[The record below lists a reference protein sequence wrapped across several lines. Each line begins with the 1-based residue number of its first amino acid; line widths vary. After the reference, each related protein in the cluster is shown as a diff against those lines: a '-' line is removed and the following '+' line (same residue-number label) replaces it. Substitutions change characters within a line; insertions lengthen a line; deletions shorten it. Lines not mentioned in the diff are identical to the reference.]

1 MAILPARPDSENETD
16 PAAALHLEAHGYV
29 ILPSLLSA
37 AEVEEVR
44 SELAPHLNQFGRN
57 PFEGHRT
64 QRVYALLAKA
74 PSIAPL
80 VEHPKVL
87 ALIDRYLAPS
97 YLLWGGLAIN
107 KHPGEVRQDYHV
119 DDEAGAPPRPRPPQ
133 GVSTMWALDDFTDRN
148 GATEIIPGSHRFGP
162 DETPTAD
169 DPRTVK
175 AVMPAGSCLVWL
187 GTLFHRGGANQTD
200 TTRLGITL
208 QYCQPWLRQIENM
221 VLAVPPEKAARYS
234 KRVRAMLGY
243 DLMQGSFMG
252 YVDGRNPGKLV
263 DPFVEDADR
272 PCAQER

>member
-1 MAILPARPDSENETD
+1 MAILPTRPDVDAD
-16 PAAALHLEAHGYV
+16 PAALEHLRTHGYV
-29 ILPSLLSA
+29 ILPSLLTP
-37 AEVEEVR
+37 AEVETVR
-44 SELAPHLNQFGRN
+44 SELAPHLQHFGRN
-57 PFEGHRT
+57 PFEGHKT

-80 VEHPKVL
+80 VEHPDVL
-87 ALIDRYLAPS
+87 ALIDHFLAPS

-133 GVSTMWALDDFTDRN
+133 GVSTMWALDDFTESN
-148 GATEIIPGSHRFGP
+148 GATEIIPGSHLWGP
-162 DETPTAD
+162 DETAAPEDA
-169 DPRTVK
+169 RTFK

-187 GTLFHRGGANQTD
+187 GTLFHRGGANRTD

-221 VLAVPPEKAARYS
+221 VLAVPPETAARYS

-243 DLMQGSFMG
+243 DLMSGSFMG
-252 YVDGRNPGKLV
+252 YVDGRNPSKLV
-263 DPFVEDADR
+263 EPLTPVSEATTGDEG
-272 PCAQER
+272 

>member
-1 MAILPARPDSENETD
+1 MAIIPAHSDSDAD
-16 PAAALHLEAHGYV
+16 PAALEHLQAHGYV
-29 ILPSLLSA
+29 ILPSLLST
-37 AEVEEVR
+37 EEIATVR
-44 SELAPHLNQFGRN
+44 SELAPHLNHFGRN
-57 PFEGHRT
+57 PFEGHKT

-80 VEHPKVL
+80 VEHPEVL

-107 KHPGEVRQDYHV
+107 KHPGEVRQEYHV

-133 GVSTMWALDDFTDRN
+133 GVSTMWALDDFTEEN
-148 GATEIIPGSHRFGP
+148 GATEIIPGSHLWGP
-162 DETPTAD
+162 EETAAAD
-169 DPRTVK
+169 DARTFK

-187 GTLFHRGGANQTD
+187 GTLFHRGGSNHTD

-221 VLAVPPEKAARYS
+221 PLAVPPEMAARYS

-243 DLMQGSFMG
+243 DLMDGTFMG
-252 YVDGRNPGKLV
+252 YVDGRNPSKLV
-263 DPFVEDADR
+263 DPFVEDATPAREDA
-272 PCAQER
+272 P